1 MFKAILIDKKDD
13 KQHTELTE
21 VNESALPKG
30 DVTVRVAYSTLNYKD
45 ALAITGKSP
54 VVRSF
59 PMVPGIDFAG
69 TVTESS
75 HPSYKEGDQVVLNGW
90 GVGEKHWGGLAEY
103 ARVSGDWLVP
113 LQAPFTPR
121 QAMGI
126 GTAGY
131 TAMLCRSEEHT
142 SELQSLMRISY
153 AVFCLKKKKTQN

>member
-1 MFKAILIDKKDD
+1 MFKAILNHKKDD

-21 VNESALPKG
+21 GNESALPKG

-69 TVTESS
+69 TVTE
-75 HPSYKEGDQVVLNGW
+75 
-90 GVGEKHWGGLAEY
+90 
-103 ARVSGDWLVP
+103 
-113 LQAPFTPR
+113 
-121 QAMGI
+121 
-126 GTAGY
+126 
-131 TAMLCRSEEHT
+131 RSEEHT

-153 AVFCLKKKKTQN
+153 AVFCLKKKKTNINGNTTDVLTTDDKNDIIAKEGNNEEIQDMKEAT

>member
-75 HPSYKEGDQVVLNGW
+75 HPSYTDGDQVVLNG
-90 GVGEKHWGGLAEY
+90 
-103 ARVSGDWLVP
+103 
-113 LQAPFTPR
+113 
-121 QAMGI
+121 
-126 GTAGY
+126 
-131 TAMLCRSEEHT
+131 RSEEHT
-142 SELQSLMRISY
+142 SELQSPMRISY
-153 AVFCLKKKKTQN
+153 AVFCLQQTTNT

>member
-1 MFKAILIDKKDD
+1 MIRR
-13 KQHTELTE
+13 
-21 VNESALPKG
+21 PP
-30 DVTVRVAYSTLNYKD
+30 RSTRTDTLFPYTTLFRS
-45 ALAITGKSP
+45 LAITGKSP